1 MKDLIN
7 EGIQG
12 ALLLA
17 VAICAVVT
25 LCTIA
30 DQRDRGADVVL
41 TSVK

>member
-1 MKDLIN
+1 MRNLIN

-17 VAICAVVT
+17 VALVTVVAV
-25 LCTIA
+25 CTIA
-30 DQRDRGADVVL
+30 NQRDRGADVVL